1 MLVTS
6 SQVLRGPSP
15 MMENSSKPPLRLA
28 TALPETGTGMAG
40 NLGSPDAPRRI
51 AAPSTS
57 RTKADSFFIPEILP
71 HVQWGSVEVR
81 SCRFYARVVM
91 IESTADSSAL
101 PAAWR
106 GCEGVGMTTSE
117 PGFLEPGF
125 AAVLAVSVSER
136 GFENLGFAAGAQ
148 GLHDNES
155 EKDEPEDRPV
165 EDQHKSGEHDASG
178 NVNRIAYLR
187 IDAVRD

>member
-91 IESTADSSAL
+91 IESTADSLAL
-101 PAAWR
+101 LAAWR
-106 GCEGVGMTTSE
+106 GGERVGMTTSE
-117 PGFLEPGF
+117 RGFLEPDFLEPGF
-125 AAVLAVSVSER
+125 AAVLAVGIAE
-136 GFENLGFAAGAQ
+136 GTLENLGFAAGAER
-148 GLHDNES
+148 LHDNES

-165 EDQHKSGEHDASG
+165 QDQHESC
-178 NVNRIAYLR
+178 
-187 IDAVRD
+187 

>member
-71 HVQWGSVEVR
+71 HVQRFDFDVRRQKYQIFRTRFFRTRLSRTRFPRTRFPRTR
-81 SCRFYARVVM
+81 SCGG
-91 IESTADSSAL
+91 T
-101 PAAWR
+101 R
-106 GCEGVGMTTSE
+106 GRRLLTRLRE
-117 PGFLEPGF
+117 PGL
-125 AAVLAVSVSER
+125 R
-136 GFENLGFAAGAQ
+136 GGRGTSA
-148 GLHDNES
+148 
-155 EKDEPEDRPV
+155 
-165 EDQHKSGEHDASG
+165 
-178 NVNRIAYLR
+178 
-187 IDAVRD
+187 